1 MTEREKS
8 LWQQYTKNRE
18 RHAEYAFDFEKTGR
32 LPMSAIELNF
42 LAFAVKET
50 IASVM
55 EGKVKVPTEAALEK
69 IERVAVGE
77 PICRFLAA
85 VDQINT
91 EAPGQMFEFRKI
103 DV

>member
-1 MTEREKS
+1 MTEKE

-18 RHAEYAFDFEKTGR
+18 GHVGFVLDFEKHGR
-32 LPMSAIELNF
+32 VALSAVELNF
-42 LAFAVKET
+42 IAFAVKEA

-55 EGKVKVPTEAALEK
+55 EGKVAVPVEGGKDKV
-69 IERVAVGE
+69 ERVAVGE

-85 VDQINT
+85 VDQVNT
-91 EAPGQMFEFRKI
+91 ATPGQMFELRRI

>member
-1 MTEREKS
+1 MTEKE

-18 RHAEYAFDFEKTGR
+18 GHVGFALDFEKHGR
-32 LPMSAIELNF
+32 VALSAVELNF
-42 LAFAVKET
+42 IAFAVKEA

-55 EGKVKVPTEAALEK
+55 EGKVAVPVEGGKDKV
-69 IERVAVGE
+69 ERVAVGE

-85 VDQINT
+85 VDQVNT
-91 EAPGQMFEFRKI
+91 ATPGQMFELRRI

>member
-1 MTEREKS
+1 MTEKE

-18 RHAEYAFDFEKTGR
+18 GHVEFALDFEKNGR
-32 LPMSAIELNF
+32 VALSAVELNF
-42 LAFAVKET
+42 IAFAVKEA

-55 EGKVKVPTEAALEK
+55 EGKVAVPVDGGKDKV
-69 IERVAVGE
+69 ERVAVGE

-91 EAPGQMFEFRKI
+91 APQGQMFELRRI
-103 DV
+103 DL

>member
-1 MTEREKS
+1 MTEKE

-18 RHAEYAFDFEKTGR
+18 GHVGFALDFEKHGR
-32 LPMSAIELNF
+32 VALSADELNF
-42 LAFAVKET
+42 IAFAVKEA

-55 EGKVKVPTEAALEK
+55 EGKVAVPVEGGKDKV
-69 IERVAVGE
+69 ERVAVGE

-85 VDQINT
+85 VDQVNT
-91 EAPGQMFEFRKI
+91 ATPGQMFELRRI